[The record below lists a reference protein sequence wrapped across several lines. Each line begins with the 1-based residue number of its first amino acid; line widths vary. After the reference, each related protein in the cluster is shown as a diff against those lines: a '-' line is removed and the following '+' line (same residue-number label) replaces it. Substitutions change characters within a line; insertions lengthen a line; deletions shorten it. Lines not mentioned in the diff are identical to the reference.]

1 MFIERLKD
9 EYGFNMPIFTSDIL
23 SLFSNYSRPRI
34 FQLIK
39 KAINDELLLQFEK
52 GVYYIPT
59 KTRYGNSVISLE
71 QVIQK
76 KYIEN
81 KDDVY
86 GIYGGLN
93 MQLNFLLTEQVPT
106 TIEVITNKETTWVR
120 EIKIHGRK
128 VILHKSRCVINKD
141 NVNAYMLLE
150 LFNNLDLEL
159 YKDNDLVRREIKKFA
174 QQKCIRMNE
183 IISLSSAFPAKATK
197 KIIESGFIN
206 EITQ

>member
-1 MFIERLKD
+1 MFIERLKN
-9 EYGFNMPIFTSDIL
+9 EYGLNIPIFTSDIL
-23 SLFSNYSRPRI
+23 ALFSNYSRPRI
-34 FQLIK
+34 FQFIK

-59 KTRYGNSVISLE
+59 KTRYGNSIISLE

-86 GIYGGLN
+86 GIYSGLN

-120 EIKIHGRK
+120 EIMIHGRK
-128 VILHKSRCVINKD
+128 VILHK
-141 NVNAYMLLE
+141 
-150 LFNNLDLEL
+150 
-159 YKDNDLVRREIKKFA
+159 
-174 QQKCIRMNE
+174 
-183 IISLSSAFPAKATK
+183 
-197 KIIESGFIN
+197 
-206 EITQ
+206 